1 MPGGPARISFLPG
14 TVTTSVN
21 GAMTVN
27 LYAENV
33 NDLLSASAHIQFD
46 PKMLRITQI
55 SAGDLP
61 LRNAGQLQPSQ
72 NILNE
77 VGSADV
83 SISRGPATPGISGS
97 GGLFSITFQA
107 VGSGNTSVV
116 VSNVTM
122 SSSTSQ
128 PIPSNL
134 PAPLTVSVK

>member
-1 MPGGPARISFLPG
+1 
-14 TVTTSVN
+14 VN
-21 GAMTVN
+21 GAVTVN

-33 NDLLSASAHIQFD
+33 NDLLSASAHLQFD
-46 PKMLRITQI
+46 PKVLRVTNIA
-55 SAGDLP
+55 AGDLAQ
-61 LRNAGQLQPSQ
+61 RNATQLQPSR

-77 VGSADV
+77 VGSADM
-83 SISRGPATPGISGS
+83 SISRGPGTPGVSGS

-107 VGSGNTSVV
+107 IGTGNTSVV

-122 SSSTSQ
+122 NSSTSQ

>member
-1 MPGGPARISFLPG
+1 M
-14 TVTTSVN
+14 TTSVN

-46 PKMLRITQI
+46 PKVLRVTNI
-55 SAGDLP
+55 SPGDLTQ
-61 LRNAGQLQPSQ
+61 RNAPALQPSR

-83 SISRGPATPGISGS
+83 SISRGPGTPGVSGS

-107 VGSGNTSVV
+107 VGAGATSVM

-122 SSSTSQ
+122 NSSTSQ

-134 PAPLTVSVK
+134 PSPLTVVVK